1 MKFSTYM
8 YSYNLFTM
16 ILNTLCS
23 LQAKITDMFTLI
35 KDQTF
40 KYFWQNLLALH
51 WDSMKKKNH
60 TIPKDQ

>member
-40 KYFWQNLLALH
+40 KYFWQSLL
-51 WDSMKKKNH
+51 WDSMKKENH